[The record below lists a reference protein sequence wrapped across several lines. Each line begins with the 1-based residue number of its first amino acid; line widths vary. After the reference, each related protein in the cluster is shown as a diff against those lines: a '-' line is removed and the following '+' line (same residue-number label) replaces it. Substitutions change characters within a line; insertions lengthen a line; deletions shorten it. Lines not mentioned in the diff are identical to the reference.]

1 MKLLPTPVHAPLR
14 ATSALTLMLGAS
26 ILTGCQD
33 GGGNSDPTTETAYQA
48 TDSGVKQPFENQ
60 GTENTMQPKTLVW
73 SAPLTREDGSSLA
86 LGQIAEYKIYY
97 RLKYKDRFNVIPIT
111 DTSNT
116 RYPLKGLPPGAYE
129 FAITTVDAEGLE
141 SRRSESV
148 EINLI

>member
-1 MKLLPTPVHAPLR
+1 MKLLPNTLRAPLR
-14 ATSALTLMLGAS
+14 ATSALTLMLAAL

-33 GGGNSDPTTETAYQA
+33 GGGNSDSKTETAYQA

-60 GTENTMQPKTLVW
+60 GTENTSQPKTLVW

-97 RLKYKDRFNVIPIT
+97 RLKHKDRFEVISVK
-111 DTSNT
+111 DTSAT
-116 RYPLKGLPPGAYE
+116 KYPLGTMPPGAYE
-129 FAITTVDAEGLE
+129 FAITTVDVDGLE

-148 EINLI
+148 EVNLI